1 MSTLRNLIS
10 LALIP
15 AIALSSLGQANDLT
29 FTRVKRMITLGGKV
43 KETNIVLTLTGESI
57 RLENPSGRGGRYTFI
72 PYADIKAAT
81 YSRSKHPRWKEGI
94 GVALAVG
101 IFAIPVFFMKSKKH
115 WLTIQTDKD
124 SYILRLDK
132 NNFRP
137 VTSTLE
143 ARLGKTLE
151 KEIEGVEDRL
161 HERVKTQK
169 K

>member
-1 MSTLRNLIS
+1 MSTPRYLIS

-15 AIALSSLGQANDLT
+15 AIALSALGQANELTFKKVKRSIAIGGKVRETNTVLT
-29 FTRVKRMITLGGKV
+29 FTGDAV
-43 KETNIVLTLTGESI
+43 
-57 RLENPSGRGGRYTFI
+57 RLETPSGRGGRYTVI

-115 WLTIQTDKD
+115 WLTIQTDND

-132 NNFRP
+132 NNFRA

-143 ARLGKTLE
+143 ARIGKTLE

-169 K
+169 R

>member
-1 MSTLRNLIS
+1 MSNPRYLIS
-10 LALIP
+10 LVLIP
-15 AIALSSLGQANDLT
+15 ATALSLLGQSNDLT
-29 FTRVKRMITLGGKV
+29 FTKVKRSIASRGKV
-43 KETNIVLTLTGESI
+43 SEINTVLTLTGDSI
-57 RLENPSGRGGRYTFI
+57 RLETPSGRGGRLIVI

-115 WLTIQTDKD
+115 WLTIQTDQD
-124 SYILRLDK
+124 SHILRLGK
-132 NNFRP
+132 NNFRA

-151 KEIEGVEDRL
+151 KEIEGVEDKL
-161 HERVKTQK
+161 HEQVKTQK